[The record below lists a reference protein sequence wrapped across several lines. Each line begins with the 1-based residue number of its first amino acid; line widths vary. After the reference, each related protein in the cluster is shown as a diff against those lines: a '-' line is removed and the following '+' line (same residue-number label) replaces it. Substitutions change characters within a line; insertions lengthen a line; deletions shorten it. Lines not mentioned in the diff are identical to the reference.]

1 MIRFRP
7 ISHFLDPSS
16 KEGGCSSGEIA
27 RNPGE
32 NIYIYSGKEGRRCSW
47 ERLVRAKQSI
57 RNTSQFRRYIAGCNG
72 LPGHARH
79 ANLGRLLNYTLLS
92 RFSEYSL
99 CGEEG
104 WWKGN
109 ARMVKY
115 QRQ

>member
-32 NIYIYSGKEGRRCSW
+32 NIYIYIYIERKGRKKMLVGKAGS
-47 ERLVRAKQSI
+47 LVRAKQSI

-99 CGEEG
+99 CGEGEG
-104 WWKGN
+104 GRETREW
-109 ARMVKY
+109 
-115 QRQ
+115 

>member
-1 MIRFRP
+1 M
-7 ISHFLDPSS
+7 LV
-16 KEGGCSSGEIA
+16 
-27 RNPGE
+27 
-32 NIYIYSGKEGRRCSW
+32 GKAGS
-47 ERLVRAKQSI
+47 LVRAKQSI

-99 CGEEG
+99 CGEGEE
-104 WWKGN
+104 WKGN